1 MASVR
6 AQVNELADL
15 QGRSAALLAL
25 AQQNALVRASIG
37 SKIVDIGE
45 QLGKFAEVLATAR
58 LVANKVEG
66 ANERQTKHLDNLM
79 SALEAA
85 PTSADLERSVD
96 ELSAVVKGMDG
107 QPPVS
112 PPSTLS
118 AVTPPFFPS
127 APPAGGYRYSRRR
140 KTPTRKRKTP
150 SRHRRKNKNRRRR

>member
-107 QPPVS
+107 QPPGAPAAIMETES
-112 PPSTLS
+112 QEL
-118 AVTPPFFPS
+118 PFQEARS
-127 APPAGGYRYSRRR
+127 IGGYRYSRRR
-140 KTPTRKRKTP
+140 KTPTRKRTP
-150 SRHRRKNKNRRRR
+150 SRRRRKNKTRRRR